1 MRRAAHR
8 CAFVVLPGP
17 LSAGRGRPSQ
27 LMKDG
32 AAAAVVKIATVK
44 HLLYFAA
51 PAGAQKVKTMLAAA
65 VLSEP
70 VPIGKQQLSL
80 VVLSCK
86 DSDKV
91 PSPVQTGRTSFSLVQ
106 TDANLSSI
114 QYKLDAHIAPV
125 CTGAGAAAPRVA
137 RVARGRRPRGCR
149 RADARR
155 AGATAERKGRVGG
168 GACQDRRGRGRQ
180 RVGDAR
186 RGEGA
191 GLPPCMGTQER
202 TRCPQPRTPNHR

>member
-8 CAFVVLPGP
+8 CTFAVLPGP
-17 LSAGRGRPSQ
+17 LSAGRGRPPQ

-86 DSDKV
+86 DTDKV
-91 PSPVQTGRTSFSLVQ
+91 PSPVQTGHTSLSPVQ

-114 QYKLDAHIAPV
+114 QYEMDAHIAPA
-125 CTGAGAAAPRVA
+125 CTGAGAVAPLVA
-137 RVARGRRPRGCR
+137 RVARS
-149 RADARR
+149 
-155 AGATAERKGRVGG
+155 ATARL
-168 GACQDRRGRGRQ
+168 Q
-180 RVGDAR
+180 AR
-186 RGEGA
+186 
-191 GLPPCMGTQER
+191 
-202 TRCPQPRTPNHR
+202 